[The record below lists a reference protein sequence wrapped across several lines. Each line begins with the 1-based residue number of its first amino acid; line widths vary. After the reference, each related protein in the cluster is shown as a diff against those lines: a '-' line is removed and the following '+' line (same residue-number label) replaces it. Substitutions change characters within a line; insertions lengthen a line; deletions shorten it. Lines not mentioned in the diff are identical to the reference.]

1 MRYTGVVIV
10 LIVAMGAVAGA
21 AAVVP
26 VVIGA
31 VYPTGGGQGPGG
43 TEEFRGVALAA
54 EYVNRSGGWQGRPVQ
69 LRLEHADSWD
79 AAPFAV
85 ERLAHRGITVV
96 VGSYGSTISRPAA
109 EMASRLGLVFWE
121 TGAVGQL
128 GMTAASG
135 RLVFRFAPTGE
146 SLGRAAVAFI
156 RDQLT
161 PRLRITRSLRYTVVY
176 VDDVYGRAVADG
188 ALEEVRGSGLTLAAA
203 LPYTLT
209 AADYDGLA
217 TQIAQ
222 ARTDVL
228 VVAAY
233 LDDAVAMRR
242 ALVRAKVPLLAG
254 IGTSSSYCH
263 LVFGE
268 ILGEDAVGLFA
279 SDKPDGDVLRVDAL
293 SADAAA
299 ALRWVKEEYRRRYGP
314 RVSAPVLEGF
324 AGGLALLRHV
334 LPHAQNLSPEAV
346 ARAAGQIRLP
356 PGTLPNGSGLLF
368 APPGHP
374 YAGANLNATS
384 VIWEWVRPKTRAV
397 VWPPAFSTH
406 PIVLR

>member
-1 MRYTGVVIV
+1 MPRTVVAISLV
-10 LIVAMGAVAGA
+10 LAMGAAAGA
-21 AAVVP
+21 AGSAP
-26 VVIGA
+26 IVIGA

-43 TEEFRGVALAA
+43 TEEFRGAAMAA
-54 EYVNRSGGWQGRPVQ
+54 EYANRAGGWQGRPIE

-85 ERLAHRGITVV
+85 ERLANRGIAVV

-128 GMTAASG
+128 GMAASSP
-135 RLVFRFAPTGE
+135 LVFRFAPTGE
-146 SLGRAAVAFI
+146 SLGRAAVAFV
-156 RDQLT
+156 REQLA
-161 PRLRITRSLRYTVVY
+161 PRLRVRRNLRYTVAY
-176 VDDVYGRAVADG
+176 VDDVYGRAVAGG
-188 ALEEVRGSGLTLAAA
+188 AQEEIRTSGLILAAA
-203 LPYTLT
+203 LPYALPGV
-209 AADYDGLA
+209 DYVELA
-217 TQIAQ
+217 GQIAQ

-242 ALVRAKVPLLAG
+242 ALVLAKVPLLVG

-263 LVFGE
+263 MVFGE
-268 ILGEDAVGLFA
+268 ILGPDAVGLFA
-279 SDKPDGDVLRVDAL
+279 SDKPDGDVLRTDAL
-293 SADAAA
+293 SVDAVA
-299 ALRWVKEEYRRRYGP
+299 ALQWVRQEYRRRYGQG
-314 RVSAPVLEGF
+314 VSAPVLEGF
-324 AGGLALLRHV
+324 AGGLALFRYV
-334 LPHAQNLSPEAV
+334 LPTAQTLTPEAV

-356 PGTLPNGSGLLF
+356 PGALPNGSGLFF
-368 APPGHP
+368 APSGHSD
-374 YAGANLNATS
+374 AGANLNATS

-406 PIVLR
+406 PIVVR